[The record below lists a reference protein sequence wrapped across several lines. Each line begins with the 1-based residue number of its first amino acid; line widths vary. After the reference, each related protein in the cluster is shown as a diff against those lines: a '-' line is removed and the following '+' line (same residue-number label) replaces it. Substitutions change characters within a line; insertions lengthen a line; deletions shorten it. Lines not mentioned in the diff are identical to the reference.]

1 MQSDYDDARAVAQ
14 LPNLDIEILHR
25 RPWRGYGETL
35 SITLRAKPSFDA
47 FFNFLE
53 AANPA
58 VFWMRAFETA
68 WSPWLQLNS
77 DPAQRL
83 REEK

>member
-25 RPWRGYGETL
+25 RPWRGDGEML

-58 VFWMRAFETA
+58 YETRIFG
-68 WSPWLQLNS
+68 PDRVRIQGKLVNLV
-77 DPAQRL
+77 R
-83 REEK
+83 KY

>member
-14 LPNLDIEILHR
+14 LPNMDIEILHR
-25 RPWRGYGETL
+25 RPWRGEGEML

-47 FFNFLE
+47 VFNFME

-58 VFWMRAFETA
+58 VFWMRAFESA
-68 WSPWLQLNS
+68 WSPWLQLTHAS
-77 DPAQRL
+77 APRL

>member
-1 MQSDYDDARAVAQ
+1 MQADYDDARAVAH

-25 RPWRGYGETL
+25 RPWRGDGEML
-35 SITLRAKPSFDA
+35 AITLRATPSFDA

-68 WSPWLQLNS
+68 WSPWLQLNRA
-77 DPAQRL
+77 PAR
-83 REEK
+83 RVGEKK

>member
-14 LPNLDIEILHR
+14 LPNLDVEILHR
-25 RPWRGYGETL
+25 RPWRGDGEML
-35 SITLRAKPSFDA
+35 SITLRAKPSFGA
-47 FFNFLE
+47 FFDFFE

-58 VFWMRAFETA
+58 VFWMRALQTA
-68 WSPWLQLNS
+68 WSPWLQLS
-77 DPAQRL
+77 RAPAPRL